1 MLNGA
6 QRNAV
11 EWSGVKHLTLVKRRF
26 FASAR
31 PSLRSGPAPAQND
44 GVFAQVT
51 QKVGMPPRVARPVRC
66 VAWRCNLCYT
76 CTASG
81 YAAGFR
87 PNYPPAG
94 D

>member
-51 QKVGMPPRVARPVRC
+51 QKVGMHPFNRPCAGVLDVSGFLR
-66 VAWRCNLCYT
+66 YT
-76 CTASG
+76 G
-81 YAAGFR
+81 YNR
-87 PNYPPAG
+87 N
-94 D
+94 

>member
-31 PSLRSGPAPAQND
+31 PSLRSDPAPAQND
-44 GVFAQVT
+44 GVFASHPESWDAPGLASLVWLFG
-51 QKVGMPPRVARPVRC
+51 KARFL
-66 VAWRCNLCYT
+66 WY
-76 CTASG
+76 SG
-81 YAAGFR
+81 VVVPG
-87 PNYPPAG
+87 
-94 D
+94 

>member
-44 GVFAQVT
+44 GVFASHPESWDAPFIQRLMLFLD
-51 QKVGMPPRVARPVRC
+51 KCKGWHR
-66 VAWRCNLCYT
+66 
-76 CTASG
+76 
-81 YAAGFR
+81 
-87 PNYPPAG
+87 
-94 D
+94 